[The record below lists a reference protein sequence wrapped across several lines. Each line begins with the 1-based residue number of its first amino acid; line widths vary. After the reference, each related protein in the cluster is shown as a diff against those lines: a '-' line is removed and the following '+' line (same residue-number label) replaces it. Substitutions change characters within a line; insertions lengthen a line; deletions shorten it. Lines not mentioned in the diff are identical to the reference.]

1 MEWIWLILIGI
12 IGGVLGGMGMGGGT
26 LLIPLLTIFLELEQS
41 VAQGINLLAFLPMS
55 IVALIIHSKNKMI
68 DWKNSWP
75 IVITGILGAIG
86 GAILI
91 EFVKPKTLK
100 NGFGFFLIVLG
111 IFQFVSLF
119 IKFPKKRQTKK

>member
-41 VAQGINLLAFLPMS
+41 VSQGINLLAFLPMS

-100 NGFGFFLIVLG
+100 NGFGIFLIVLG